1 MRDAAHRRPV
11 TLTAVLLG
19 LAVGLVMGT
28 LGGGGSVLAVPVLV
42 FVLGLDPQEAV
53 TASLVIVG
61 TTAAVAAAGHA
72 RGGTRWRAAL
82 LLAAA
87 GVPTSVLGAAVGTR
101 LDGDVLLLGFAVLLL
116 LAAVGMLG
124 NADDVGGTPPAAPPR
139 WAPPL
144 AAGAAVGALTG
155 VFGVGGGFL
164 LVPVLVLVLGF
175 AMPAAIGT
183 SLVVI
188 ALNAAVALGAR
199 AGAVD
204 LDLGVIVPFTAA
216 AVVAA
221 LVGTRLSHRLRPDL
235 LSRGFGVLL
244 VVVAVWTGAQGLAG
258 LA

>member
-1 MRDAAHRRPV
+1 M

-72 RGGTRWRAAL
+72 RGGTRWRVAL

-87 GVPTSVLGAAVGTR
+87 GVPTSVLGAALGTR

-124 NADDVGGTPPAAPPR
+124 GAEDVDGTPPAAPPR

-175 AMPAAIGT
+175 PMPAAIGT

-188 ALNAAVALGAR
+188 ALNAAVALGVR

-204 LDLGVIVPFTAA
+204 LDLGVVVPFTAA

-221 LVGTRLSHRLRPDL
+221 LVGTRLSRRLRSEV

-244 VVVAVWTGAQGLAG
+244 VVVAVWTGARGLAG
-258 LA
+258 VA